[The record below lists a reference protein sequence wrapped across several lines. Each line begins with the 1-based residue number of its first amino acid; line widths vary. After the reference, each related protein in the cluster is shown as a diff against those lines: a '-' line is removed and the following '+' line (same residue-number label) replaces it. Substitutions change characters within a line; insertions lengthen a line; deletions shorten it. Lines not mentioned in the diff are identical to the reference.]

1 MYYEF
6 LNTAGTEVSAA
17 PTSITGYLGI
27 QLYVAKAVIM
37 TASSVMSQGGAVFL
51 ADCCNVVEWRI
62 AEYRRMAVTNVMSVI
77 A

>member
-1 MYYEF
+1 VYYEF

-37 TASSVMSQGGAVFL
+37 TAPSVMSQGGAVFL
-51 ADCCNVVEWRI
+51 AACCNVVE
-62 AEYRRMAVTNVMSVI
+62 
-77 A
+77 